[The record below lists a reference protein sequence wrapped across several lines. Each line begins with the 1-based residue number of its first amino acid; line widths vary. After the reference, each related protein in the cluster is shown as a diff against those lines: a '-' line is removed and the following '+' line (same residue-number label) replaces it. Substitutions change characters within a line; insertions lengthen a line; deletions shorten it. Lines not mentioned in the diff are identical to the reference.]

1 MSSLSPSAK
10 RRARRSAQFAWF
22 VVIGG
27 LASAV
32 ALALYGVLRGF
43 GHDTHADWLR
53 LSEELKKNG
62 EPLYLADVKPA
73 GIPDEENFFAADVF
87 AGLADG
93 EPRDPLLLRAVEPGG
108 GLSVTELL
116 ATATKGGG
124 ASLEAIAT
132 AMQKAGLVKNTT
144 DFLLAGDRVGAG
156 MRKLG
161 LDFGPLAAAADR
173 PAARFPIDYEQPFP
187 KLPHLRYLEALG
199 DWLAIRAVA
208 ELSIGDGEAAS
219 LDLLLIGRLADSL
232 AGEPFLASQ
241 GTRRRLVGLFTGCVR
256 VGIGW
261 NAWSDEQ
268 LSRFGEA
275 FEKARLLTDLGWALR
290 GARAQFNSA
299 INQALSGEK
308 PAASEALQD
317 WLGPDL
323 VSLNMRALR
332 ARQVALNRAVQDF
345 LDALAK
351 ADGVAPAA
359 LVPTNAASLP
369 PAARERFQA
378 LGDEARI
385 AAQLQTYLGQAQAAC
400 GLERY
405 RLVHGGYPEKL
416 DALVPDF
423 LAALP
428 SDPLSGRPLAYER
441 RDPGG
446 YTITGVGWSDGQP
459 WAWTR

>member
-1 MSSLSPSAK
+1 MPAPRPS
-10 RRARRSAQFAWF
+10 RIRNRSAQFAWF
-22 VVIGG
+22 VVVAG
-27 LASAV
+27 LLSAV
-32 ALALYGVLRGF
+32 ALAVYGLLRGF

-53 LSEELKKNG
+53 LSDELKKNG
-62 EPLYLADVKPA
+62 ESLYLADVKPA
-73 GIPDEENFFAADVF
+73 AVPAEENFFAADVF
-87 AGLADG
+87 AGLAEDA
-93 EPRDPLLLRAVEPGG
+93 PRDPLLLRAVEPGG

-124 ASLEAIAT
+124 ASLEAIA
-132 AMQKAGLVKNTT
+132 ARLQQAGLVKPTT
-144 DFLLAGDRVGAG
+144 DFLLAGDRVRAG

-173 PAARFPIDYEQPFP
+173 PASRFPIDYEQPFP

-208 ELSIGDGEAAS
+208 ELSTGDGEAAA

-241 GTRRRLVGLFTGCVR
+241 RTRRLLVGLFAGCVR

-261 NAWSDEQ
+261 DAWTDEQ
-268 LSRFGEA
+268 LARFGDA

-323 VSLNMRALR
+323 VSLDMRTLR
-332 ARQVALNRAVQDF
+332 ARQVALNRGVQDF
-345 LDALAK
+345 LDALGRT
-351 ADGVAPAA
+351 DGVTAA
-359 LVPTNAASLP
+359 TLVPTNAEALP
-369 PAARERFQA
+369 ATARERFKQLA
-378 LGDEARI
+378 DEARV
-385 AAQLQTYLGQAQAAC
+385 AAQLQTYLAQAQTAC
-400 GLERY
+400 ALERY
-405 RLVHGGYPEKL
+405 RLGHGGYPEKL

-428 SDPLSGRPLAYER
+428 SDPMTGKPLAYALR
-441 RDPGG
+441 NPGG
-446 YTITGVGWSDGQP
+446 YTLTGAGWSDGQP
-459 WAWTR
+459 WAWVR